1 MNDIKNSLKVI
12 YQYQMDYLKVTLLL
26 TIAQAFVIP
35 PFIYYFFFF
44 ILRIAGVPGIT
55 DSNLGELFSSPIVV
69 IMLIILVL
77 LILLFVY
84 YELGFFILMA
94 IYQLRGE
101 AYNVLKILQRL
112 NSKAKYF
119 ISFQAI
125 YFLVYF
131 FLLLPIAG
139 LSLPLTITENLYLP
153 HFITDELMK
162 STTGMWLYF
171 IAISIIFYI
180 SARLVFALPYFI
192 EDKSLKING
201 AIKKS
206 WKFPQKRLFMM
217 LLKWVLIIVVTGFAI
232 SIAASIIMLPLFLVE
247 KFSAGVAMLVAG
259 LTLTLLQLVGF
270 FFAGIF
276 QGIISQLLVKNA
288 FTIKTR
294 TESWQAN
301 HSQFLHKKRLIVSG
315 IVVFIFV
322 SGFNVYAVNST
333 LYEPNTKV
341 IAHRGDTVNAVENT
355 VEAVESTAHAG
366 ADYSEIDIQ
375 ETKDKKFVVFH
386 DLTLRRLAGSS
397 KRVADMTLNELQQ
410 TEVHSGAYSSKIVSL
425 EEIIATAKKNKI
437 DLLIEVKLHGAESE
451 DMVNNLIALLKK
463 EHVTNKYLV
472 QSLDQPI
479 IEKIEKADPTLKTG
493 IILALNI
500 GNLPK
505 TSADFIVLE
514 DFSINKRLLTQAK
527 QNEKMVFVW
536 TVNKEKLMQMY
547 LRKNIDGIITNY
559 PVKAIQLR
567 DTFNENDSFISRVK
581 NRLMF

>member
-12 YQYQMDYLKVTLLL
+12 YQHRMDYLKVTLLL
-26 TIAQAFVIP
+26 TTVQSFVIP

-55 DSNLGELFSSPIVV
+55 DSNLGDIFSSPIAV
-69 IMLIILVL
+69 IMLIVLVL

-101 AYNVLKILQRL
+101 DYTILKILQRL

-139 LSLPLTITENLYLP
+139 LSLPLTITEDLYLP

-162 STTGMWLYF
+162 STGGMWLYF

-192 EDKSLKING
+192 EDKSLKINT

-206 WKFPQKRLFMM
+206 WQFPQKRLFTM
-217 LLKWVLIIVVTGFAI
+217 LLKWVLIIVITGFVI
-232 SIAASIIMLPLFLVE
+232 SIIASIIMFPLFLVE
-247 KFSAGVAMLVAG
+247 KFSAEVTVFVAG
-259 LTLTLLQLVGF
+259 LTLTILQIIGF

-276 QGIISQLLVKNA
+276 QGIIAQLLVKNA
-288 FTIKTR
+288 FIIETKT
-294 TESWQAN
+294 ELWQAN
-301 HSQFLHKKRLIVSG
+301 RSQFFPKKQIIISG

-333 LYEPNTKV
+333 LYEPNTKI
-341 IAHRGDTVNAVENT
+341 IAHRGDTMNAVENT
-355 VEAVESTAHAG
+355 VEAIESAAHAG

-397 KRVADMTLNELQQ
+397 KRVADMTLKELQQ
-410 TEVHSGAYSSKIVSL
+410 IEVHSGTYSSKIATL

-437 DLLIEVKLHGAESE
+437 DLLIEVKLHGAESG

-463 EHVTNKYLV
+463 EQVIDKYLV
-472 QSLDQPI
+472 QSLNQPI
-479 IEKIEKADPTLKTG
+479 MEKIEKTDPTLKTG

-527 QNEKMVFVW
+527 RNEKMVFVW

-559 PVKAIQLR
+559 PAKAIQLR
-567 DTFNENDSFISRVK
+567 TTFNENDSFMNRVK
-581 NRLMF
+581 NRLTF

>member
-12 YQYQMDYLKVTLLL
+12 YQYRMDYLKVTLLL
-26 TIAQAFVIP
+26 TTVQSFVIP

-55 DSNLGELFSSPIVV
+55 DSNLGDIFSSPIAV
-69 IMLIILVL
+69 IMLIVLVL

-94 IYQLRGE
+94 IYQLRGKD
-101 AYNVLKILQRL
+101 YTILKILQRL

-139 LSLPLTITENLYLP
+139 LSLPLTITEDLYLP

-162 STTGMWLYF
+162 STGGMWLYF

-192 EDKSLKING
+192 EDKSLKINT

-206 WKFPQKRLFMM
+206 WQFPQKRLFTM
-217 LLKWVLIIVVTGFAI
+217 LLKWVLIIVITGFAI
-232 SIAASIIMLPLFLVE
+232 SIIASIIMFPLFLVE
-247 KFSAGVAMLVAG
+247 KFSAEVTVFVAG
-259 LTLTLLQLVGF
+259 LTLTILQIIGF

-276 QGIISQLLVKNA
+276 QGIIAQLLVKNA
-288 FTIKTR
+288 FIIETKT
-294 TESWQAN
+294 ELWQAN
-301 HSQFLHKKRLIVSG
+301 RSQFFPKKQIIISG

-333 LYEPNTKV
+333 LYEPNTKI
-341 IAHRGDTVNAVENT
+341 IAHRGDTMNAVENT
-355 VEAVESTAHAG
+355 VEAIESAAHAG

-375 ETKDKKFVVFH
+375 ETKDEKFVVFH

-397 KRVADMTLNELQQ
+397 KRVADMTLKELQQ
-410 TEVHSGAYSSKIVSL
+410 IEVHSGTYSSKIATL

-437 DLLIEVKLHGAESE
+437 DLLIEVKLHGAESG

-463 EHVTNKYLV
+463 EQVTDKYLV
-472 QSLDQPI
+472 QSLNQPI
-479 IEKIEKADPTLKTG
+479 MEKIEKTDPTLKTG

-527 QNEKMVFVW
+527 RNEKMVFVW

-559 PVKAIQLR
+559 PAKAIQLR
-567 DTFNENDSFISRVK
+567 TTFNENDSFMNRVK
-581 NRLMF
+581 NRLTF

>member
-1 MNDIKNSLKVI
+1 MKVI
-12 YQYQMDYLKVTLLL
+12 YQYRMDYLKVTLLL
-26 TIAQAFVIP
+26 TTVQSFVIP

-55 DSNLGELFSSPIVV
+55 DSNLGDIFSSPIAV
-69 IMLIILVL
+69 IMLIVLVL

-94 IYQLRGE
+94 IYQLRGKD
-101 AYNVLKILQRL
+101 YTILKILQRL

-139 LSLPLTITENLYLP
+139 LSLPLTITEDLYLP

-162 STTGMWLYF
+162 STGGMWLYF

-192 EDKSLKING
+192 EDKSLKINT

-206 WKFPQKRLFMM
+206 WQFPQKRLFTM
-217 LLKWVLIIVVTGFAI
+217 LLKWVLIIVITGFVI
-232 SIAASIIMLPLFLVE
+232 SIIASIIMFPLFLVE
-247 KFSAGVAMLVAG
+247 KFSAEVTVFVAG
-259 LTLTLLQLVGF
+259 LTLTILQIIGF

-276 QGIISQLLVKNA
+276 QGIIAQLLVKNA
-288 FTIKTR
+288 FIIETKT
-294 TESWQAN
+294 ELWQAN
-301 HSQFLHKKRLIVSG
+301 RSQFFPKKQIIISG

-333 LYEPNTKV
+333 LYEPNTKI
-341 IAHRGDTVNAVENT
+341 IAHRGDTMNAVENT
-355 VEAVESTAHAG
+355 VEAIESAAHAG

-375 ETKDKKFVVFH
+375 ETKDEKFVVFH

-397 KRVADMTLNELQQ
+397 KRVADMTLKELQQ
-410 TEVHSGAYSSKIVSL
+410 IEVHSGTYSSKIATL

-437 DLLIEVKLHGAESE
+437 DLLIEVKLHGAESG

-463 EHVTNKYLV
+463 EQVTDKYLV
-472 QSLDQPI
+472 QSLNQPI
-479 IEKIEKADPTLKTG
+479 MEKIEKTDPTLKTG

-527 QNEKMVFVW
+527 RNEKMVFVW

-559 PVKAIQLR
+559 PAKAIQLR
-567 DTFNENDSFISRVK
+567 TTFNENDSFMNRVK
-581 NRLMF
+581 NRLTF